1 MSPDKMSIKS
11 PHDVKSGLDDA
22 EWARRRRANVRL
34 GLLFGGIALLIFL
47 ASLWKYR
54 PL

>member
-1 MSPDKMSIKS
+1 MMPTSTSANDRSTAAA
-11 PHDVKSGLDDA
+11 DLLA
-22 EWARRRRANVRL
+22 QRRRANVRL
-34 GLLFGGIALLIFL
+34 GLLFGAIALLIFV

>member
-11 PHDVKSGLDDA
+11 PHDAKPGLDDA